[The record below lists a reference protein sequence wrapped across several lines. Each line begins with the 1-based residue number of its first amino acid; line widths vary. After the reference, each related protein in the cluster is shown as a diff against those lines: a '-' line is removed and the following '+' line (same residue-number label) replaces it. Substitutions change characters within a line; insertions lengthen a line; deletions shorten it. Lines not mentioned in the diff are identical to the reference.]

1 MTKLSIDDNF
11 MKVHMKTDEY
21 NVWCIQFVL
30 DATIPGVIIL
40 TLNVI
45 FKGL

>member
-30 DATIPGVIIL
+30 DAGVIIL
-40 TLNVI
+40 TINVI